1 MENYIGKKLDGR
13 YEILELCGIG
23 GMANVYKAYDL
34 LENRVVA
41 VKILR
46 DEYLGN
52 EDMRRRFKNESK
64 AMAVLNHPN
73 VMRVYDVCFSD
84 KMQSIVMEYIDG
96 ITLKE
101 YIEQEGQLKWKEAV
115 HFTVQILRALQH
127 AHDKGI
133 VHRDIKPQNIMLLQD
148 GTIKITD
155 FGIARF
161 ARSETRTLTDKA
173 IGSVHYISPEQ
184 AAGDVI
190 DARTDIYSVGVMLYE
205 MLTGKVPFEADTP
218 VSVALKQI
226 QSRAVPP
233 RQLNPQIPEGLQE
246 ITLHAMEKDV
256 HKRYQSAAQM
266 LRDIDEF
273 KRDPSI
279 SFEYKYLGDGSR
291 PHPHTPKT
299 SRQQKRERKE
309 QKRQARR
316 ERAPILAVL
325 AGVTAGFVIV
335 TACFIGWM
343 FYMNNPFVTVE
354 DTRVP
359 DLIGQS
365 WDDLRVSNQYPDFVI
380 EMDGEPQYNSE
391 YGQGVIY
398 DQEPEEGAN
407 VKVGSTIRVRVS
419 RGAQTVSL
427 PDFAGWD
434 AVQARAQLEEWGL
447 AVDEKLLFDDN
458 VPADSVVRTAPAAET
473 EVSAGETVTIY
484 VSMGKEETLKN
495 VPPLEGISPE
505 DAKTLLESMGFK
517 VSVRYDD
524 EFDGDEAL
532 EGLIIGQSPAQGSQV
547 AEGTVIEVTVAG
559 QRDDSTK
566 TQLMIRL
573 PSEINRLVEMSLTID
588 GVEEVTDTL
597 NPSQAKVWRPVLTG
611 EGVSEIEIYFD
622 GELYQVYDMDFDTN
636 PPEFTLLDDYSD
648 EFTE

>member
-1 MENYIGKKLDGR
+1 M
-13 YEILELCGIG
+13 
-23 GMANVYKAYDL
+23 
-34 LENRVVA
+34 
-41 VKILR
+41 
-46 DEYLGN
+46 
-52 EDMRRRFKNESK
+52 
-64 AMAVLNHPN
+64 
-73 VMRVYDVCFSD
+73 
-84 KMQSIVMEYIDG
+84 
-96 ITLKE
+96 
-101 YIEQEGQLKWKEAV
+101 
-115 HFTVQILRALQH
+115 
-127 AHDKGI
+127 
-133 VHRDIKPQNIMLLQD
+133 
-148 GTIKITD
+148 
-155 FGIARF
+155 
-161 ARSETRTLTDKA
+161 
-173 IGSVHYISPEQ
+173 
-184 AAGDVI
+184 
-190 DARTDIYSVGVMLYE
+190 
-205 MLTGKVPFEADTP
+205 
-218 VSVALKQI
+218 
-226 QSRAVPP
+226 
-233 RQLNPQIPEGLQE
+233 
-246 ITLHAMEKDV
+246 
-256 HKRYQSAAQM
+256 
-266 LRDIDEF
+266 
-273 KRDPSI
+273 
-279 SFEYKYLGDGSR
+279 
-291 PHPHTPKT
+291 
-299 SRQQKRERKE
+299 
-309 QKRQARR
+309 
-316 ERAPILAVL
+316 L

-484 VSMGKEETLKN
+484 VSMCKEETLKN